1 MDISDRGHRACMND
15 LERSIYLRLI
25 DWKNGDKTLTDEQI
39 TDAYNALV
47 LTKQTAKIA
56 LLKKLNIT
64 ADEAALLLG

>member
-1 MDISDRGHRACMND
+1 MND
-15 LERSIYLRLI
+15 LDRAIHLRLI
-25 DWKNGDKTLTDEQI
+25 GWNDGDKTLTNEQI

-56 LLKKLNIT
+56 LLKKLDIT

>member
-1 MDISDRGHRACMND
+1 MND